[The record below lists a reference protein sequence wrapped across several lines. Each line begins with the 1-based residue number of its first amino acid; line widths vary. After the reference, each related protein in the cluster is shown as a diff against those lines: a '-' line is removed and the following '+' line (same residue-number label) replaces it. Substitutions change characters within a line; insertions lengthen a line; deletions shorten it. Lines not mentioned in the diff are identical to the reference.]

1 MNYQGQQQPG
11 MGMGQ
16 QPGMQMPTPRT
27 CGKNLDGSP
36 NGLPNEQPSCVKPG
50 FLSGI
55 PGFSGGKRRRR
66 QRGGFDPYD
75 PAAQNQA
82 LIGGRRRSNRQ
93 RGGFDPYD
101 PAAQTQALVGGR
113 RRNSTKRKGTKRKGT
128 KRRRNKKSRR
138 TYKRR

>member
-1 MNYQGQQQPG
+1 MFGQQQISSTIRP
-11 MGMGQ
+11 
-16 QPGMQMPTPRT
+16 
-27 CGKNLDGSP
+27 CGKNADGTD
-36 NGLPNEQPSCVKPG
+36 EQPSCVKPWGLGLG
-50 FLSGI
+50 FL
-55 PGFSGGKRRRR
+55 GGKRRRR

-101 PAAQTQALVGGR
+101 PAAQHQALVGGR
-113 RRNSTKRKGTKRKGT
+113 RRKSTKRKGTKS
-128 KRRRNKKSRR
+128 RRNKKSRR

>member
-1 MNYQGQQQPG
+1 MGQQQPG
-11 MGMGQ
+11 MLSSLFGQ
-16 QPGMQMPTPRT
+16 GQVQMPPQRT
-27 CGKNLDGSP
+27 CGTNIDGST

-50 FLSGI
+50 VFGGYF
-55 PGFSGGKRRRR
+55 GFGGKRRRR

-82 LIGGRRRSNRQ
+82 LVGGRRQ

-101 PAAQTQALVGGR
+101 PAFQNQALVGGR
-113 RRNSTKRKGTKRKGT
+113 RRKSTKRKGT

>member
-1 MNYQGQQQPG
+1 MSYQQPIG

-16 QPGMQMPTPRT
+16 QQGQMPQISQRT

-36 NGLPNEQPSCVKPG
+36 NGLQNEQPSCVKPG
-50 FLSGI
+50 VLGLGYFGL
-55 PGFSGGKRRRR
+55 GGKRRRR

-82 LIGGRRRSNRQ
+82 LVGGRRRSNRQ

-101 PAAQTQALVGGR
+101 PAAQPQALVGGR
-113 RRNSTKRKGTKRKGT
+113 RRKSTKRKGT